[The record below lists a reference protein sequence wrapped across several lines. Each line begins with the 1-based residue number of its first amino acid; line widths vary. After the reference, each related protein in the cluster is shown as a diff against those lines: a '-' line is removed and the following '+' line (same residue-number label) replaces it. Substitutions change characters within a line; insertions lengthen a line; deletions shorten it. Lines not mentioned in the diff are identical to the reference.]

1 MVAEQFGEA
10 IEMEAITRAAKYGR
24 MTGETLERGVSWCFI
39 VDFQALVTAW
49 SAPSWMDSS
58 GLSPTTW
65 KASRSCWGT
74 SSALSPHPLG
84 SEKANSEQ
92 LQLSSIKLSVP
103 RTSKA
108 Q

>member
-24 MTGETLERGVSWCFI
+24 MTGEIMVRGCAGGLI

-65 KASRSCWGT
+65 KASRRCWGT
-74 SSALSPHPLG
+74 SSALSPPPSG
-84 SEKANSEQ
+84 NERA
-92 LQLSSIKLSVP
+92 
-103 RTSKA
+103 
-108 Q
+108 